1 MNVGS
6 VKGPAKRYVSNARD
20 WERRYVFHAVE
31 RDLRYANRAE
41 PRESV
46 NAPLALVPGWIIR
59 TILAPGAGVMESF
72 DVPFVPERVKN
83 SVIPVP
89 ERVEACATGVTVR
102 QVPFAISVTEA
113 DKTHAFDVREK
124 AKLGFVALNVEN
136 CPQYLMFGNV
146 GNLL

>member
-1 MNVGS
+1 MNVRS
-6 VKGPAKRYVSNARD
+6 VKGRARKYVSNAKD

-31 RDLRYANRAE
+31 RALRPANHVE
-41 PRESV
+41 LRESV
-46 NAPLALVPGWIIR
+46 NAPHVLVPEWIIR
-59 TILAPGAGVMESF
+59 TILAPGAGVMGSS

-113 DKTHAFDVREK
+113 DKTHAYDVMEK

-136 CPQYLMFGNV
+136 CPRYLKFGNV